1 MNLLRKKHEI
11 YTLKKKKKERI
22 DKCSCFSLFF
32 FIVSINIFLI
42 DLIKKKFHSMTC
54 LMEKKGNVELCSF
67 DLLLRLVERINVF
80 K

>member
-11 YTLKKKKKERI
+11 YTLKKKELI
-22 DKCSCFSLFF
+22 NALAFPYFF